1 MSTATP
7 TSGKSKVSLRPS
19 RGQARFA
26 FTILFT
32 INILNYAD
40 RYVLPA
46 ILPKVQADLGLT
58 SLEAGLL
65 GSSFLLVYAFAT
77 LPIGVW
83 ADRGV
88 RKNIVALCV
97 GIWSVATCLAGFTR
111 NFVQLFSVRA
121 VLGIG
126 EAGYAPASL
135 SLLGDFFSKARRGRV
150 LSYWSSGTLLGAAI
164 GFTLGGLVGDAF
176 GWRWAFYIVG
186 IPGLIAAFLAWRMLE
201 PRRGAFED
209 EGDDATGE
217 GAANE
222 AEPISE
228 HGGLGKGFWNTAKK
242 LLQIPTYWT
251 LLGALTFSFFTI
263 GGTSFWLPSYFV
275 DAFKLTVGRAGVISG
290 AVLVSTGLI
299 GTVVGG
305 WLADYMQRRRPE
317 GRLLVATLG
326 FLLGAPLVLLA
337 LFIHSLPLFIAVFLI
352 AAIALNFCTG
362 PLNAVIQ
369 DVITPTMRATAV
381 GLSLLIAHLLG
392 DAAAPSVI
400 GLIAD
405 AHNHSLNFA
414 LITTAPT
421 FLFLAGLV
429 CLFGLRTVAR
439 DMRRMQTQFS
449 TVGPT
454 FMAGPPQEG
463 KKQPTKI

>member
-7 TSGKSKVSLRPS
+7 TLSKRGVSLRPT

-26 FTILFT
+26 FTILFI

-40 RYVLPA
+40 RYILPA
-46 ILPKVQADLGLT
+46 ILPRIRADLGLT
-58 SLEAGLL
+58 TLEAGLL

-83 ADRGV
+83 ADRGT
-88 RKNIVALCV
+88 RKNIVAICV
-97 GIWSVATCLAGFTR
+97 AIWSVATCLAGITR

-121 VLGIG
+121 ILGIG
-126 EAGYAPASL
+126 EAGYGPASL

-164 GFTLGGLVGDAF
+164 GFTLGGLVGDAL

-209 EGDDATGE
+209 EGDGLTKEDTANQVDA
-217 GAANE
+217 
-222 AEPISE
+222 ISE
-228 HGGLGKGFWNTAKK
+228 HSGLGKGFWSTAKK
-242 LLQIPTYWT
+242 LLQIPTYLT

-263 GGTSFWLPSYFV
+263 GGTSFWLPSYLV
-275 DAFKLTVGRAGVISG
+275 DSFKLTVGSAGAISG
-290 AVLVSTGLI
+290 AVLVSSGLI

-305 WLADYMQRRRPE
+305 WLADYMQQRRPE
-317 GRLLVATLG
+317 GRLLVSTLG
-326 FLLGAPLVLLA
+326 FLLGAPLVLLG
-337 LFIHSLPLFIAVFLI
+337 LFIHNLPLFIAVFVI

-400 GLIAD
+400 GFIAGI
-405 AHNHSLNFA
+405 HGHSLNFA

-439 DMRRMQTQFS
+439 DMRHMQTQL
-449 TVGPT
+449 
-454 FMAGPPQEG
+454 PQSDRNG
-463 KKQPTKI
+463 RTYM